1 MLQDA
6 IVADVDHAEDAAWLA
21 STLRAM
27 GRTHRDYGVT
37 PEMYPWV
44 GECLLDT
51 LAEVAGADWTPEV
64 AKAWTDAFAAIQAL
78 MLEGAALDAAS

>member
-1 MLQDA
+1 MTRERYA
-6 IVADVDHAEDAAWLA
+6 
-21 STLRAM
+21 
-27 GRTHRDYGVT
+27 
-37 PEMYPWV
+37 WV